1 VTLPPDRVDQ
11 NFTILPA
18 PVLATL
24 TPGTVTRLSYI
35 DTQGLEVEFT
45 FPADAVT
52 SPIVVVIIPTLWS
65 GAGGYTFT
73 GHAFELGIILDE
85 AIKSNFSF
93 NAPISIEIEYSDE
106 DIRVVYDESLLALW
120 WATELHF
127 QDASL
132 SCDPPSDP
140 SIDLVNNLFEI
151 SICQTGEY
159 ILTGPAHQIMLP
171 VIGRDY

>member
-1 VTLPPDRVDQ
+1 MIPRAWRQNLPSPPTQ
-11 NFTILPA
+11 SPH
-18 PVLATL
+18 
-24 TPGTVTRLSYI
+24 RLRWS
-35 DTQGLEVEFT
+35 L
-45 FPADAVT
+45 
-52 SPIVVVIIPTLWS
+52 SPTLWS

-73 GHAFELGIILDE
+73 GHAFDLGIILDKPL
-85 AIKSNFSF
+85 KSNFSF

-140 SIDLVNNLFEI
+140 SVDLVNNLFEI